1 MAFKNITYKRT
12 GELSEA
18 EFIDELKKINNAE
31 SITGVKYSN
40 IEVMNG
46 IISEVR
52 DSTKEPFSIMVSS
65 LYKAYCALTIFNTK
79 ALEPY
84 VKRVQSPAMAVLIA
98 AKLVSPN
105 NTEDTATNV
114 PPRKNTSASE
124 TNKSN
129 EIKRKRKRGVDCPFC
144 GNYVNIP
151 EDQDEF
157 RDVVCAKCGNAVHN
171 PNYPEKRIFGI
182 KKSVFITLIV
192 VALLVFG
199 FAFLGKKGSTLIENG
214 ELQTSAKVEA
224 ITLIKSKLS
233 NPSSYN
239 GNGWIQGD
247 YNKSSDHERY
257 FLLHRFTVTNEHGVK
272 EEMSATVIFDKD
284 GHAVRVEF

>member
-46 IISEVR
+46 IICGVR
-52 DSTKEPFSIMVSS
+52 DSTNEPFSIMVSS

-114 PPRKNTSASE
+114 PPRKNTSAGE

-129 EIKRKRKRGVDCPFC
+129 EIKRKRKRGGRLSVLWKLCQYSRGPRR
-144 GNYVNIP
+144 IP
-151 EDQDEF
+151 G
-157 RDVVCAKCGNAVHN
+157 CSMC
-171 PNYPEKRIFGI
+171 
-182 KKSVFITLIV
+182 
-192 VALLVFG
+192 
-199 FAFLGKKGSTLIENG
+199 
-214 ELQTSAKVEA
+214 KV
-224 ITLIKSKLS
+224 
-233 NPSSYN
+233 
-239 GNGWIQGD
+239 W
-247 YNKSSDHERY
+247 
-257 FLLHRFTVTNEHGVK
+257 
-272 EEMSATVIFDKD
+272 
-284 GHAVRVEF
+284 